1 MTIHMGQATGSS
13 SSVTLSYR
21 LMLSPFPRWC
31 PYCGRLDVELLN
43 VQAPTRHN
51 PAGDLD
57 SYGSDKEEVAET
69 PSSGVTP
76 LASTNTPA
84 GSPRGVTCGIRR
96 HSPLVS
102 YIGFRGSCILS
113 CKRLFES
120 RNSGKQLVAGR

>member
-1 MTIHMGQATGSS
+1 
-13 SSVTLSYR
+13 
-21 LMLSPFPRWC
+21 MLSPFPRWC
-31 PYCGRLDVELLN
+31 PYCGRLDVEQLN

-76 LASTNTPA
+76 LASTNT

-96 HSPLVS
+96 HSPFFLT
-102 YIGFRGSCILS
+102 IRGRVQSVRVL
-113 CKRLFES
+113 K
-120 RNSGKQLVAGR
+120 